1 MKTTP
6 SRTTRR
12 RVLPIAAAVV
22 AATVLLPAGAFAAGM
37 ALSQNGGAARLGGV
51 DQTSAIRSEITNAS
65 AKNVILLIGD
75 GMGDS
80 EITIAR
86 DYQYGAAGRL
96 PGLDAPPLTGQ
107 YTTYSLNK
115 SGDRKGKPDYVPDSA
130 ATGSGW
136 ATGTKTYDGAISV
149 DIDQEPQ
156 ATLTEIAKANGLRT
170 GDVSTAE
177 IQDATPAVQ
186 VAHVDSRSCYGPDS
200 ASCGDDAL
208 AAGGLGSISEQLLD
222 TRPDVTFG
230 GGSASFTQ
238 TAKAGRF
245 QGQTLFAQADAR
257 GYQVVQDA
265 AGLNGVTS
273 ADQAAPVL
281 GLFTPGNFPTRFAPT
296 PATVGG
302 ADLAPVSC
310 TDNPER
316 LGSDLSLRKL
326 TDKAIT
332 LLDTN
337 EGGKGFFLQV
347 EGASIDKQDH
357 AANPCGQIGET
368 LDFDEAVQS
377 AMAFAKED
385 GNTLVIVTADHA
397 HSSQIVDSTPPTS
410 LSAAVRTLE
419 GGVMKLSYGTAGLG
433 GSQQHTGTQV
443 RVAAYGPGAANVI
456 GLTDQTDTF
465 FTMANALKLDR
476 NTAALSKGAS
486 VVSSDYRPDRGEE
499 ITVTGNR
506 FAGDRQVSLTTSAGQ
521 LVGTFDVLDGKV
533 VIPFTAPAS
542 AGPLTLTLTG
552 AQTGKVVTAKVT
564 VR

>member
-1 MKTTP
+1 MKLSP
-6 SRTTRR
+6 SPKTRR
-12 RVLPIAAAVV
+12 RVLPIAAAAV
-22 AATVLLPAGAFAAGM
+22 AATILLPAGAFAAGM
-37 ALSQNGGAARLGGV
+37 ALSQNGGAARLGGG
-51 DQTSAIRSEITNAS
+51 DQTSQIRAEIKNS
-65 AKNVILLIGD
+65 GAKNVILLIGD

-86 DYQYGAAGRL
+86 NYQYGAAGRL

-107 YTTYSLNK
+107 YTTYSLEK
-115 SGDRKGKPDYVPDSA
+115 DGDEKGKPDYVPDSA

-149 DIDQEPQ
+149 DIDEKPQ

-200 ASCGDDAL
+200 ASCGDNAL
-208 AAGGLGSISEQLLD
+208 INGGLGSISEQLLN
-222 TRPDVTFG
+222 TRPDVTLG

-238 TAKAGRF
+238 TAKAGKY
-245 QGQTLFAQADAR
+245 QGQTLFNQATQR
-257 GYQVVQDA
+257 GYQVIQDA
-265 AGLNGVTS
+265 AGLNGVKT
-273 ADQAAPVL
+273 ADQTKPVL
-281 GLFTPGNFPTRFAPT
+281 GLFTPGNFPTRFSPT

-302 ADLAPVSC
+302 ADLAPVDC
-310 TDNPER
+310 KPNPAR
-316 LGSDLSLRKL
+316 LSSDLSLAKL
-326 TDKAIT
+326 TDKAIS

-337 EGGKGFFLQV
+337 KNGKGFFLQV

-368 LDFDEAVQS
+368 LDLDEAVQS
-377 AMAFAKED
+377 AMAFAKKD

-397 HSSQIVDSTPPTS
+397 HSSQIVDNTPPTS

-419 GGVMKLSYGTAGLG
+419 GGVMKLSYGTAALG
-433 GSQQHTGTQV
+433 GSQQHTGSQV
-443 RVAAYGPGAANVI
+443 RVAAFGPGAANVV

-465 FTMANALKLDR
+465 FTMANTLRLDR
-476 NTAALSKGAS
+476 NTAALSNAAS
-486 VVSSDYRPDRGEE
+486 VVSSDFRPDKGEK

-506 FAGDRQVSLTTSAGQ
+506 FAGDRQVTLTTSAGDM
-521 LVGTFDVLDGKV
+521 VGTFDVIDGKV
-533 VIPFTAPAS
+533 TIPFTAPTTS
-542 AGPLTLTLTG
+542 GPLTLTLTG
-552 AQTGKVVTAKVT
+552 AQTGKTVTAKVT